1 MSYRDVFPALRRV
14 PPTREGSGGRARGAT
29 HPVSQGS
36 SVVSPCRG
44 RLNRSDKPMLAMRR
58 DGIQRWNGESSA
70 APPPGY
76 GHAVRNPRSRSGRNA
91 RRTTGRFVRSADGP
105 QPGGQTAHPGDG
117 GQFTQWQRLGRSPWP
132 SGKGAARTRLRTE
145 GAPQALASAPRVRSW
160 RSPWPSATP
169 QSPAGRS
176 RASCWAPSAAHGGS
190 SRCSP
195 RVGGCCR
202 CRAGS
207 RAAAA
212 HPRRGCG

>member
-1 MSYRDVFPALRRV
+1 MSYRDVFPTLRRV
-14 PPTREGSGGRARGAT
+14 PPTREGSGSRARGAT

-44 RLNRSDKPMLAMRR
+44 RLNPSDKPMLAMGR

-70 APPPGY
+70 APRRGMVTPCETHGPDPG
-76 GHAVRNPRSRSGRNA
+76 GTPDGPRGGSSGARTAHSRGADRASGRW
-91 RRTTGRFVRSADGP
+91 RSIPTVAA
-105 QPGGQTAHPGDG
+105 TWAES
-117 GQFTQWQRLGRSPWP
+117 LAL
-132 SGKGAARTRLRTE
+132 GKGAARARLRTE